1 MNAIVY
7 TSQTGFTRKYAQLLS
22 QKVGVPAFEI
32 KEAKKQLPAGAD
44 IFYMGWL
51 KAGELKGLSSVVERY
66 RIRGAAI
73 VGMSPTGNGSLWTE
87 ARINGGVSDSGA
99 RLFYLQGGYAP
110 EQLKGLDRFLMKM
123 TVRSVVKQLQALG
136 EKQTE
141 RDRDMLKLYQ
151 HGGDR
156 VREEALDEIAAWF
169 AEGPHDSILTLTET
183 VDI

>member
-1 MNAIVY
+1 MLISENRTPQAAIY
-7 TSQTGFTRKYAQLLS
+7 LSPTQFSDKQSTAYFAAAELRNYISRITGGL
-22 QKVGVPAFEI
+22 FEI

-87 ARINGGVSDSGA
+87 ARINGGVSDSGT

-123 TVRSVVKQLQALG
+123 TVRSVVKQNSCRRW
-136 EKQTE
+136 EKSRQSGT
-141 RDRDMLKLYQ
+141 
-151 HGGDR
+151 G
-156 VREEALDEIAAWF
+156 IC
-169 AEGPHDSILTLTET
+169 
-183 VDI
+183 